1 MRRKPVVFLMTSL
14 ALFLLSAPLLG
25 QEDTGGTEPAEG
37 LVEVGRYSSISKHL
51 DSTTAVLVYDIKN
64 LSVDVVKADGFT
76 TKELPKTEEPL
87 VVKVRL
93 FRDSMQSLDT
103 MAPFQNQAY
112 TLYKILIA
120 PAISELSGISRLGI
134 IPDSGLHYLSFA
146 ALVSKRDEKNA
157 FMPNPKFLMH
167 SFAVFYAPSLELM
180 EKALKTERSVN
191 LGGLVIGNCRY
202 PSGFSRLK
210 HAPLEMKA
218 VAEKVPGAILLE
230 RDRAT
235 ETAFKAEVVKG
246 PLSVIHINTHSK
258 IKRGNSAES
267 RILLT
272 GGGGDDGKLT
282 VAEVKEIKLD
292 VSLLTISAPRTGLSW
307 GRKGGFPAAFI
318 NSGADSV
325 MAPVCHIDRG
335 VTTQLMDF
343 FYDNL
348 KSYDKAEALRQSQI
362 MIIDLEKGK
371 GYRRL
376 AHPGFWA
383 PFILYGSYR

>member
-1 MRRKPVVFLMTSL
+1 MKIKPVVVLTASI
-14 ALFLLSAPLLG
+14 ALFLLSAPLFC
-25 QEDTGGTEPAEG
+25 QEETGDTEAADG
-37 LVEVGRYSSISKHL
+37 LMEVGRYSSISQRL
-51 DSTTAVLVYDIKN
+51 DSTTAVLVYDTKN
-64 LSVDVVKADGFT
+64 LSVDVVKSDGFT

-87 VVKVRL
+87 EVKVRL

-112 TLYKILIA
+112 TLYQILIA
-120 PAISELSGISRLGI
+120 PVFSDLSGITRLGI
-134 IPDSGLHYLSFA
+134 IPDSALHYLPFA

-167 SFAVFYAPSLELM
+167 SFAIFYAPSLELM

-191 LGGLVIGNCRY
+191 LGGLVIGNCLY
-202 PSGFSRLK
+202 PSGFSLLK

-218 VAEKVPGAILLE
+218 VAEKVPGAIMLE
-230 RDRAT
+230 KDRAT
-235 ETAFKAEVVKG
+235 ETAFKAEVAKG

-258 IKRGNSAES
+258 VKRGNSTES
-267 RILLT
+267 RIILT
-272 GGGGDDGKLT
+272 GGGGDDGNLT

-292 VSLLTISAPRTGLSW
+292 VSLVTISAPRTGLSW
-307 GRKGGFPAAFI
+307 GRTGGFPAVFI

-325 MAPVCHIDRG
+325 LAPVCDIDRG

-343 FYDNL
+343 LYDNL